1 MNTNQL
7 LAEPKKS
14 TYDVIIIGGAM
25 LGSSVAWFLAK
36 NAGFDGSILVIEK
49 DPSYEFTSTSHTN
62 SCMRQQFSAEIN
74 IKISQFGANFVKNF
88 QEYMGGDER
97 VPKIPFHQ
105 YGYMYL
111 ADNPIFAQTL
121 KEAQIIQEKCGAG
134 TKHMSVDQIEN
145 DYPFYML
152 DDIIAANHNLIDEG
166 YFDGNTIFDWWK
178 RSAKEN
184 GVEYVNNE
192 VVSIE
197 KKLYR

>member
-1 MNTNQL
+1 
-7 LAEPKKS
+7 
-14 TYDVIIIGGAM
+14 M

-36 NAGFDGSILVIEK
+36 NADFDGSILVIEK

-74 IKISQFGANFVKNF
+74 IKISQFGADFVKNF

-97 VPKIPFHQ
+97 VCLKYRSINMDICIWLITQ
-105 YGYMYL
+105 YL
-111 ADNPIFAQTL
+111 HKTL

-178 RSAKEN
+178 RSAQEN
-184 GVEYVNNE
+184 GVEYVTNE
-192 VVSIE
+192 VVSIQ
-197 KKLYR
+197 KNSTW